1 MTLVIESTLNP
12 LKDYA
17 HQGIEKHLHKTLK
30 WEKAVKKDEDPEA
43 LHQMRV
49 GMRRLRTA
57 ISRFE
62 SALDLPKP
70 ASDKKIGK
78 IARCLGNLRDLD
90 VLKETLETHY
100 KPYLPHKEQEFLKT
114 AFDALAK
121 QRKEAFAKVQAIFKH
136 DDYKSL
142 KQELPDWLASPQY
155 QPLAS
160 LPIQQVLP
168 DLLLPEVSRFL
179 LHPGWLVGT
188 KISDSEIKTCTNW
201 HKKRVEKELI
211 NQGESLHDLRKQAKR
226 VRYQME
232 LFTEL
237 YGESYKA
244 YIAEVKSIQEILGNI
259 QDSVVMDDWLADVF
273 TSDLHKDLP
282 TLTNLLKEHRYEF
295 WKQWQPL
302 QERYLKSENRHNF
315 HLTILHPMPE
325 ISLPKD
331 DSDDEQKELKTT
343 N

>member
-17 HQGIEKHLHKTLK
+17 HEGIEKHLHKTLK
-30 WEKAVKKDEDPEA
+30 WEKSVKKDEDPEA

-57 ISRFE
+57 ISRFDP
-62 SALDLPKP
+62 ALDLPKP

-90 VLKETLETHY
+90 VLKEALETNY
-100 KPYLPHKEQEFLKT
+100 QPNLPRKEQEALKK

-121 QRKEAFAKVQAIFKH
+121 QRKDALDKVQAIFKH
-136 DDYKSL
+136 EDYKSL
-142 KQELPDWLASPQY
+142 KQELSDWLESPQY
-155 QPLAS
+155 RPLAY
-160 LPIQQVLP
+160 LPIQQVIP

-188 KISDSEIKTCTNW
+188 KQGNSEIKICTNW
-201 HKKRVEKELI
+201 QKKRIEKELI
-211 NQGESLHDLRKQAKR
+211 NKGESLHDLRKQAKR

-244 YIAEVKSIQEILGNI
+244 YIAEVKNIQDILGNM
-259 QDSVVMDDWLADVF
+259 QDSVVMDEWLADVF
-273 TSDLHKDLP
+273 KSDLHTNLP

-302 QERYLKSENRHNF
+302 QERYLKPENRHNF
-315 HLTILHPMPE
+315 HLTILHPMPDS
-325 ISLPKD
+325 SLSNNH
-331 DSDDEQKELKTT
+331 SDDEQNYEQK
-343 N
+343 